1 MALAHYHIADDR
13 WYWRR
18 LLPHN
23 GQRIW
28 LPSRSGRCSKYMDG
42 EPRVFCEQGDETL
55 PYSTRRTKNPDFDL
69 FSIWNLGHD
78 DFTFSSPERW
88 KY

>member
-1 MALAHYHIADDR
+1 
-13 WYWRR
+13 
-18 LLPHN
+18 
-23 GQRIW
+23 
-28 LPSRSGRCSKYMDG
+28 MDG